1 MIFKGFEM
9 NLKERLDKNQK
20 DIDEVIHLSDS
31 ESIQK
36 FRALVRER
44 IAMLSELD

>member
-1 MIFKGFEM
+1 M

-20 DIDEVIHLSDS
+20 DIDEVILKNDP

-44 IAMLSELD
+44 IKMLSETP

>member
-1 MIFKGFEM
+1 M
-9 NLKERLDKNQK
+9 NLKERLDKNQE
-20 DIDEVIHLSDS
+20 DIDEVILKNDS

-44 IAMLSELD
+44 VKMQLGEIDD